1 MTRWTTTPSVT
12 HRSRRD
18 SACRRWARGREHRPG
33 RTSGMRKWGS
43 SSSGPAAQP
52 SAALHSAGRTW
63 LGSIWCDTRRRP
75 GPSAPVRR
83 FGRRGSW
90 RGGTPTGASVRAHSD
105 TAVLVEGPPTWSQPA
120 APDGE
125 HTDRAQH
132 SAARPHRRPVA
143 AEQRRPDGEGSATAE
158 HEATA
163 APWDRWRTGRGR
175 NRACTAQLRQAPG
188 RRACRGGTWPHGSR
202 GVHPL
207 GGVAPRRTASLW
219 RGAMPSS
226 CSSAGP
232 GGTRVDGPHP
242 SVGTVGGGVIEHP
255 VVKTTV

>member
-1 MTRWTTTPSVT
+1 MGILVL
-12 HRSRRD
+12 
-18 SACRRWARGREHRPG
+18 
-33 RTSGMRKWGS
+33 RTSGAAFRS
-43 SSSGPAAQP
+43 PALGGADVAGIHLVRHAP
-52 SAALHSAGRTW
+52 TTRTVSAGAAVRAPGQLEGW
-63 LGSIWCDTRRRP
+63 NADLGPR
-75 GPSAPVRR
+75 SAPTATPPSWWKGHLR
-83 FGRRGSW
+83 GRSRQ
-90 RGGTPTGASVRAHSD
+90 PLRAN
-105 TAVLVEGPPTWSQPA
+105 T
-120 APDGE
+120 
-125 HTDRAQH
+125 TDRAQH

-207 GGVAPRRTASLW
+207 GEVAPRRTASLW

-232 GGTRVDGPHP
+232 GGTRVNGSHP
-242 SVGTVGGGVIEHP
+242 SVGTVGGGVGEHP
-255 VVKTTV
+255 VVETAVWSSGARHARRSGTCP